1 MKTLLYTCIAVTS
14 LNFALGWN
22 YSDCC
27 LPDMFQ
33 LLTLC
38 QLIIL
43 RSKLY
48 IFWHVTQMDLFLTC
62 FHHSVILSVCVCHPG
77 AWRGP
82 ACILALTHLYGV
94 CQSRERCDSKCDFS
108 AQSEIAHIPLW

>member
-1 MKTLLYTCIAVTS
+1 MHSCHLS

-94 CQSRERCDSKCDFS
+94 CQSRERCDSKCDFF

>member
-1 MKTLLYTCIAVTS
+1 MHSSHLS

-27 LPDMFQ
+27 SPDMFQ

-62 FHHSVILSVCVCHPG
+62 FHQSVILSVCVCHP
-77 AWRGP
+77 
-82 ACILALTHLYGV
+82 
-94 CQSRERCDSKCDFS
+94 RCMAGTSVYPHFDASLWCLSK
-108 AQSEIAHIPLW
+108 